1 MSFRLI
7 RSTLPRFL
15 AATLFGFIPAANI
28 LSAEAAGS
36 SPSMA
41 TSSQQ
46 LMTGMREDVLRMSE
60 FFNTM
65 LPDTLSQYNVV
76 LDFSPKFSD
85 FRDNEFIRYPIELR
99 YGLTART
106 ELFGGVMPFSPNPI
120 NSGRD
125 HRWGPGEGK
134 LGIRHNFGRIP
145 YLYYDAITVGF
156 AARTPLGSP
165 PVEVNDHYTHLTP
178 SISASRQLPWPH
190 TTLYTQFSY
199 DREVDGPAVPPIGVI
214 QRDTIEVAPGVLYK
228 PGEFG
233 GFFDYTFRH
242 FSEDIGPHLGHE
254 FKLGG
259 IWDMPLARTAKWGLP
274 GKWQVELAY
283 RYSTEE
289 GVGHDQG
296 LTARVHWRTTLR
308 EMLGQSSK

>member
-1 MSFRLI
+1 MFSRSF
-7 RSTLPRFL
+7 LPRLL
-15 AATLFGFIPAANI
+15 APCLLGIASWTMAGA
-28 LSAEAAGS
+28 AEAASSAAPAASGS
-36 SPSMA
+36 PQLI
-41 TSSQQ
+41 TS
-46 LMTGMREDVLRMSE
+46 MREDVLRMSE

-65 LPDTLSQYNVV
+65 LPGTLSQYNVV

-85 FRDNEFIRYPIELR
+85 FRDNEFIRYPLELR
-99 YGLTART
+99 YGLTSHT
-106 ELFGGVMPFSPNPI
+106 ELFGDVIPYSPNPI

-125 HRWGPGEGK
+125 HRWGPGEAQ

-145 YLYYDAITVGF
+145 HLFYDDFTVGF

-165 PVEVNDHYTHLTP
+165 PVEINDHYTHLTP
-178 SISASRQLPWPH
+178 TISASRQLHWPH
-190 TTLYTQFSY
+190 TTLYTTFSY

-214 QRDTIEVAPGVLYK
+214 RRHTTEIAPGVLYK

-242 FSEDIGPHLGHE
+242 FSQDMDAHLGHE

-259 IWDMPLARTAKWGLP
+259 IWDAPLARTAKWGLP

-289 GVGHDQG
+289 GVGRDQG

-308 EMLGQSSK
+308 EMLNQSPK